1 MRSAHSALEA
11 MSPRLKRSEKPA
23 RRSSGYESRPMAA
36 TVAGAEPAA
45 APNTITAAT
54 VECPMPPRNPPHR
67 ARKRS
72 ASCCA
77 ILPRAMRSA
86 AKMKKGM
93 ARRVTTSTPPRS
105 RCAIATAGMSGCSAS
120 LASTDGRPITSSI
133 SKPSASMASASRNR
147 ARTTT
152 LELQHRVDVHL
163 VPVGDAEELERIAQ
177 AEERKPHG
185 HRAVKPAH
193 RDAQGGARL
202 AASQDEQRDREADL
216 RDVQAEHEPRE
227 VDGEADAPAQPRRE
241 ALQQGSHADVPATLE
256 RDAEAEEDHP
266 DQPEEAE
273 LVDPGHP
280 RRVGGREVAHQ
291 HVHGVEQ
298 RHRQHQ
304 DAQKQRFRLPQ

>member
-54 VECPMPPRNPPHR
+54 VECPMPPRKPPQR

-86 AKMKKGM
+86 AKMKNGM

-105 RCAIATAGMSGCSAS
+105 RCAIATAGRSGCSAS

-133 SKPSASMASASRNR
+133 SKPSASMTSASRKR

-152 LELQHRVDVHL
+152 LELQHRVDLHL
-163 VPVGDAEELERIAQ
+163 VPVGDAEKLQRVAQ
-177 AEERKPHG
+177 SEEREPHG
-185 HRAVKPAH
+185 HRPVKPAH
-193 RDAQGGARL
+193 RDPERRAGL
-202 AASQDEQRDREADL
+202 AASQHEQRDGEADL
-216 RDVQAEHEPRE
+216 RDIQAEREPRE
-227 VDGEADAPAQPRRE
+227 VDGELDASARVRRE
-241 ALQQGSHADVPATLE
+241 ALQQGRHADVAATLE
-256 RDAEAEEDHP
+256 RNAEAEEHYP
-266 DQPEEAE
+266 DEPEEAQ
-273 LVDPGHP
+273 LVDPGDA
-280 RRVGGREVAHQ
+280 RRIGGREVAHQ
-291 HVHGVEQ
+291 HVHGVEE
-298 RHRQHQ
+298 RHRQQ
-304 DAQKQRFRLPQ
+304 QRAQQQRFRLPQ